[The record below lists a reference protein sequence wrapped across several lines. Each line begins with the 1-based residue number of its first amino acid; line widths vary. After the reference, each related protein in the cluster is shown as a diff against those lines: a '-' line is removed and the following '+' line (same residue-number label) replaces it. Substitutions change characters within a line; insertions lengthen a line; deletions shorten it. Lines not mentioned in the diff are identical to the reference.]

1 MKSFVVHLVVSALLL
16 VLVAHFV
23 PGIQVGGF
31 GYALLAALVFGVVNG
46 LLRPLLVLLTLPA
59 TVLTLGL
66 FLFVVNALMLMLTA
80 ALVPGFTVAGLGS
93 ALLGSVLLTLFN
105 LVVSELFDKK

>member
-1 MKSFVVHLVVSALLL
+1 MKGFIIHLVVSALLL

-23 PGIQVGGF
+23 PGIQVAGF

-46 LLRPLLVLLTLPA
+46 IVRPVLVLLTLPA

-66 FLFVVNALMLMLTA
+66 FLLVVNALMLMLTA

-93 ALLGSVLLTLFN
+93 ALLGSLLLTLFN